1 MIDADYLRR
10 TFGLEGRVA
19 LVTGA
24 ARGLGFAISEALAKA
39 GAHVVINDVGAQ
51 AADEAVAALR
61 DQGFSAEPAV
71 FSVSDEAV
79 ADAGVKAIIA
89 KHGRLDIVVSNAGN
103 QNRKPFHDYTR
114 DEWDSLFDVHINGA
128 FHVLRAAL
136 PSMQKNGFGRIV
148 MMSSVASRASRGAIS
163 LYATVKGGLASMA
176 RALAVEYAGQGITVN
191 ALAPGFMQTEFT
203 TALQSNE
210 EFQDYIKRDVPL
222 GRWGKAEELGPAVIY
237 LTSQAGDFVNGEVLT
252 IDGGLLAKF

>member
-1 MIDADYLRR
+1 MIDAEYLRR

-39 GAHVVINDVGAQ
+39 GAHVVINDFGAQ

-61 DQGFSAEPAV
+61 NQGFSAEPAV
-71 FSVSDEAV
+71 FSVSDEAA
-79 ADAGVKAIIA
+79 ADAGVKAIIE
-89 KHGRLDIVVSNAGN
+89 KHGHLDIIVSNAGN

-163 LYATVKGGLASMA
+163 LYATVKGGLASMT